1 MCCLP
6 ETHFRPRNI
15 YRLKVRAWRK
25 IFHGKRNQKKAE
37 VAILISDKIDF
48 KVKTF
53 VKQRAVHNDQR
64 INPKKSYNNYI
75 CTQYTITLI
84 FKENANNNTR
94 EKISNTVILRDFHQW
109 TDHSDR
115 KSIGEHRH

>member
-1 MCCLP
+1 MDTKTNPYVCCLP
-6 ETHFRPRNI
+6 ETHFRPRNT

-37 VAILISDKIDF
+37 VVILISDKIDF

-84 FKENANNNTR
+84 FKENANNHTR
-94 EKISNTVILRDFHQW
+94 EKNQ
-109 TDHSDR
+109 
-115 KSIGEHRH
+115 